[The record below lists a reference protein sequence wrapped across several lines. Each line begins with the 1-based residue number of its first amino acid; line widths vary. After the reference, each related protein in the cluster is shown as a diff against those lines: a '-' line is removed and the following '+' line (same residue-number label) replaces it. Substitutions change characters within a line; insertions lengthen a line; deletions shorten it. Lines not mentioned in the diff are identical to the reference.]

1 MARTRST
8 VDLSLAQL
16 ERLVRTRRTEMIRL
30 TRQRD
35 KLQKRLDHLNDRLSE
50 IAGGPG
56 FAGGVGGRSA
66 GGGGGGRARN
76 EVSLQ
81 DAIHQVLSKTSA
93 PMAVGDIMEK
103 VRAAGYRSN
112 SANFRGIVN
121 QTLIKDKRFTSA
133 ARGMYQLKK

>member
-1 MARTRST
+1 MTHLTLRGCDTYSQPGVRPMARTRST

-16 ERLVRTRRTEMIRL
+16 ERLMQSRRTEVIRL

-35 KLQKRLDHLNDRLSE
+35 KLQKKLDALNDRISE
-50 IAGGPG
+50 VSGG
-56 FAGGVGGRSA
+56 AVGASSGS
-66 GGGGGGRARN
+66 GGGNGRGRARN

-81 DAIHQVLSKTSA
+81 DAIHQVLSKGSG

-112 SANFRGIVN
+112 S
-121 QTLIKDKRFTSA
+121 
-133 ARGMYQLKK
+133 

>member
-1 MARTRST
+1 M

-16 ERLVRTRRTEMIRL
+16 ERLVRTRRTEMTRL

-35 KLQKRLDHLNDRLSE
+35 KLQKRLDDLNGRISE

-56 FAGGVGGRSA
+56 FAGGMSGRSS
-66 GGGGGGRARN
+66 GGGGGRARN
-76 EVSLQ
+76 DVSLQ
-81 DAIHQVLSKTSA
+81 DAIHHVLSKASA
-93 PMAVGDIMEK
+93 PMGVGDIMEK

-133 ARGMYQLKK
+133 ARGVYQLKK